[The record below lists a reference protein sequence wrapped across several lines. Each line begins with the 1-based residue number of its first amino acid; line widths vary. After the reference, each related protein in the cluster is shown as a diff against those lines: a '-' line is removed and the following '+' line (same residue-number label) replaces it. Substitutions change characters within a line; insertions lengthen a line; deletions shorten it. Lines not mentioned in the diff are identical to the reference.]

1 MKTRTGLGWNVI
13 GAKILATLKRSD
25 WRKNENKNKN
35 KNEIV
40 ILSTEH
46 DSEFL
51 FNYFLTSQN
60 LSNLCLSQFK
70 FASLKIGLAENVR
83 NPICNRTDKKK
94 KKKMIEKIKKDER
107 VFQMSED

>member
-1 MKTRTGLGWNVI
+1 MFS
-13 GAKILATLKRSD
+13 AK
-25 WRKNENKNKN
+25 
-35 KNEIV
+35 
-40 ILSTEH
+40 H
-46 DSEFL
+46 DSAFL

-94 KKKMIEKIKKDER
+94 KTKMIEKIKKDEG
-107 VFQMSED
+107 VFHMSED